1 MIRSPNKLGANA
13 ASHFSI
19 TLKEKCWHCQGNLVF
34 DTATNALA
42 QARALA
48 WPESNEIVCT
58 EIQTVD
64 STAVA
69 FFLAMKR
76 RALAEKRTLILKE
89 APAALRDLASLYGV
103 NDLFFAS

>member
-1 MIRSPNKLGANA
+1 MIRSPNKLGADA

-19 TLKEKCWHCQGNLVF
+19 TPKEKCWHCQGNLIF
-34 DTATNALA
+34 DTATNALE

-48 WPESNEIVCT
+48 WPESNEIVCAD
-58 EIQTVD
+58 IQTVD

-76 RALAEKRTLILKE
+76 RAVTEKRELILKE
-89 APAALRDLASLYGV
+89 APTALRDLASLYGV
-103 NDLFFAS
+103 NDLLFAS